1 MREGTHTDGPPALDS
16 SHDEEPTRPAE
27 EELPDAEMASPSAMT
42 DPKAENASF
51 SPMEDSREVRD
62 LKERLQ
68 EVESK
73 VSLVDIM
80 YDLHKSATE
89 GIMHKQ
95 HDPFLARVF
104 SSRDSSRWGRYYGE
118 LTFLKDSVFFM
129 QRIRESYQA
138 ILEIEKE
145 RDGIRENR
153 RKRRQNAIESES
165 ARQISTKAFLNGER
179 AKLSQSDWNDFIMD
193 TGFEEAILYPIE
205 VVIGEAEPRII
216 LQLPGFKDHKPR
228 PVERTLPI
236 NEEEEETT
244 RNQALPERIKI
255 YSAPLMVIMSR
266 LTNDSYWT
274 NELGGSIVLLR
285 PYQDLFYYEAQL
297 RQWLT
302 RLEKDFEGFDGS
314 MDVTETFDGAANTN
328 HITEVYEAPK
338 SGASEG
344 SLSRPASIPDEK
356 RRSVDAEHLEQSDM
370 SHVFTPHGNNDED
383 SGGEDED
390 SGSSSNGS
398 GDEDEDSSA
407 LEAKLANSI
416 TALVHLRSL
425 VEFMNNEIKPKQ
437 TYVEGPVCGNVSF
450 HDLWHL
456 FKPGT
461 EVIEQGGKQ
470 AFVVLRVEVPV
481 HKIEEPW
488 GRWSKSLADDSE
500 GETTKDRSHF
510 TLHCASIDFDG
521 KSFGP
526 VSKAFIIPP
535 FGDLKPVRSLLIYPV
550 RFEGQETRQS
560 LIRRGRLLLEV
571 ADFKAMYY
579 TGATLDKGGEIDSQV
594 VVDFSEALA
603 DEERSAAWKPTIGP
617 VNTAPEGRRDDECS
631 ALCCRG
637 HIIHDGFSTDL
648 KMTTDYIGTLVPDA
662 RARSLILSPRSLEE
676 TLGSIE
682 ELTETE
688 ILIMTYRVF
697 GFVLRSRKW
706 DAFERLELPEG
717 HRELVQSLVTQHFR
731 NRHSS
736 FTKDTQTDLI
746 QGKGKGLIMLL
757 HGAPGVGKTTTA
769 EGVAELFRK
778 PLFQITCVFL
788 RVLEY
793 YTGILFLTTNRI
805 GDLDEA
811 FASRIQMSLHY
822 PELDELKTLKVF
834 RLHIDLIE
842 QRFKKQGR
850 TITFDI
856 SSIEDFASQHYA
868 DQPYNRWNG
877 RQIRNAC
884 HTALALA
891 EFDAQKNGSEISLEI
906 DKSATVSLQ
915 LKYFKV
921 VQKAYLDFGEYL
933 ADIQGTEGDDRAF
946 QQRLRARK
954 NTPFEKQS
962 LFDARPGP
970 GQRRRPHHANSRLSD
985 MSPSFNTKTEVF
997 DHDQHRHQRQYSSTA
1012 SSQAQGY
1019 GNAAPYNQTPGGSFR
1034 DYGNSPAH
1042 DQQMHGQQAQTDTRF
1057 QMESQQAPLYE
1068 SPQAGLQPAHSGEAH
1083 LRPSMSHDGSP
1094 LPHRPAQPQ
1103 SMQYG
1108 YSSELQADAMRI
1120 TTPRVQSDPRDIPHP
1135 GYTYRD
1141 GAQGGLN
1148 RVPYQGG
1155 NMPQT

>member
-1 MREGTHTDGPPALDS
+1 
-16 SHDEEPTRPAE
+16 
-27 EELPDAEMASPSAMT
+27 MASPSAMT

-205 VVIGEAEPRII
+205 VVIGEAEPRTI

-236 NEEEEETT
+236 NEEEEEETT

-266 LTNDSYWT
+266 LTNDSLWT

-338 SGASEG
+338 SGAS
-344 SLSRPASIPDEK
+344 ASIPDEK

-398 GDEDEDSSA
+398 DDEEGDSSA

-488 GRWSKSLADDSE
+488 GRWSK
-500 GETTKDRSHF
+500 K
-510 TLHCASIDFDG
+510 
-521 KSFGP
+521 
-526 VSKAFIIPP
+526 
-535 FGDLKPVRSLLIYPV
+535 
-550 RFEGQETRQS
+550 
-560 LIRRGRLLLEV
+560 V

-579 TGATLDKGGEIDSQV
+579 TGATLDKGDEIDSQV

-706 DAFERLELPEG
+706 GKSPFNHLNSQYIRRFLARDLTIDAFERLELPEG

-970 GQRRRPHHANSRLSD
+970 GQRRRPRHANSRLSD

-1083 LRPSMSHDGSP
+1083 LRPSMSHDGFP